1 MRVVPASTLVVA
13 AVLALGAGCGGGAG
27 DGSGSAI
34 EHPASIYRGSLM
46 SPPAAAPG
54 FKLDDQAGRQ
64 VSLAAQRGHYLIVT
78 FLYTHCPDVCPV
90 IAGNLNAALKSPVA
104 RRLGLRVVAISVDPR
119 RDTRAAVR
127 RYVRERGLLPS
138 FRYLT
143 GSRAQLERV
152 WKGFHIAVLDGPK
165 ATVTHSA
172 VQFLIDPRG
181 RELLTYGSDVT
192 AAEVIHDLELLE
204 RAPIATA
211 PSDATR

>member
-1 MRVVPASTLVVA
+1 M
-13 AVLALGAGCGGGAG
+13 
-27 DGSGSAI
+27 
-34 EHPASIYRGSLM
+34 
-46 SPPAAAPG
+46 
-54 FKLDDQAGRQ
+54 
-64 VSLAAQRGHYLIVT
+64 
-78 FLYTHCPDVCPV
+78 

-165 ATVTHSA
+165 GTVTHSA

-181 RELLTYGSDVT
+181 RELLTYGSDVK

-204 RAPIATA
+204 RHSAAVSQPGAEMSPSCRCEAGAPGVLEASSGWWRPALGCRRARRRPRRRAGGVEAGPATFGDDSHRRPEREA
-211 PSDATR
+211 RPRSRCRGGGLPPTQRWGGRDDRE